1 MSAQQH
7 THNTHEGLKMELIRI
22 YVACLAAY
30 NNGYLHGEWI
40 DATQEPEDIQKE
52 VNEMLKKSPI
62 ADAEEWAIHDYEGF
76 GSYNLSEYAGFDEVS
91 RLAKIFEKYDSEV
104 FNALLSEYSCIDEAI
119 DAIENRYAG
128 CFKSLSDYA
137 MHMYDHLEYE
147 IPKSLEGYIDYAAM
161 GRDIEV
167 SGDIVTVETGFE
179 ELHVFYSA

>member
-1 MSAQQH
+1 
-7 THNTHEGLKMELIRI
+7 MELIRI

-128 CFKSLSDYA
+128 CYESLSDYA
-137 MHMYDHLEYE
+137 MHTHGEE

>member
-1 MSAQQH
+1 
-7 THNTHEGLKMELIRI
+7 MELIRI

-128 CFKSLSDYA
+128 CYESLSDYA
-137 MHMYDHLEYE
+137 MHTHREE
-147 IPKSLEGYIDYAAM
+147 IPKSLKGYIDYAAM